1 MREGV
6 RIYLI
11 HFWAALLAALIA
23 AIAPAAAGSLTI
35 GLPANNGTSIRPK

>member
-6 RIYLI
+6 RIRLI

-35 GLPANNGTSIRPK
+35 CLPANNGTSI